1 MRFPRLTLLLSL
13 TALLTVVGC
22 SSDDPANPGDGNQ
35 AVGETN
41 EFFGRMPAWDDYANN
56 GPDVPPVPAGEPT
69 DLGAT
74 EVEVEEIQ
82 EDGSV
87 APAENVRY
95 VCRETPYRIT
105 TNPEEIVMFS
115 PDESILWPGA
125 FIQGN
130 SYDDDSGLGAFAPLT
145 IDERAPIDVVIKE
158 LPSEDSAR
166 RVETPSLASVTQA
179 VRGMIGNATRDT
191 LDTPSSISFS
201 QETYH
206 SESSWA
212 LSVRASGRYLGFEGS
227 AEGDRSRKVSETT
240 VTAKFVQK
248 MYTVS
253 VPPPSSPAGWFSD
266 ALTQDRLQ
274 FYVDQGLMGA
284 NNVPVY
290 LAEIVYGRMMMVSV
304 TSSASAE
311 DIRGSIRAS
320 YNSIG
325 GGASG
330 SVSAKQ
336 EKILERAKISIV
348 SVGGPADATQDMIR
362 DNNLGAYFT
371 RTAQLSTAVPLSF
384 IFRTLDGRIAK
395 VTESTEY
402 TIRECTPIG
411 ASGEPFVFVDEQT
424 ATESIT
430 TPARTV
436 VGDFDGDQIDDI
448 AFCHTG
454 GSLNET
460 VVALA
465 EGDGTFSYRTAV
477 ANPQANADGW
487 STFEPFVGDFD
498 GDGLDDIAW
507 NSTESTNVTYV
518 GLSDGNGGFTFGER
532 QQHPSSGWGSYQ
544 VFVGDVGGDGIDDL
558 IFNTLVGPNRTYVF
572 RGQGTG
578 AFEFLSPQDR
588 GSSWGGYEVL
598 VGDINADNRTD
609 IVFNI
614 KSSTRNGVHYGFG
627 NAEGRFTDRPY
638 FERSNNGW
646 QTYSVLIG
654 NVGGGPGE
662 DLVFPNLT
670 ATSLPI
676 HMTYGSGSGWSNGP
690 LIYADDAV
698 ENSSPLEA
706 RLADVDGDGRED
718 FVYVERDGTLLS
730 LVVGLATESSS
741 FLFTTVPMEH
751 PAVVSWEQYQM
762 LTGDFDGDGRDD
774 LLWNLPAVTNRTFV
788 ALGAGG

>member
-1 MRFPRLTLLLSL
+1 MRRLHLPLFLCL
-13 TALLTVVGC
+13 TALLAVAGC
-22 SSDDPANPGDGNQ
+22 SSDDPSAPGGGGQ
-35 AVGETN
+35 PVGETN
-41 EFFGRMPAWDDYANN
+41 EFFGRMPGWDDYANN
-56 GPDVPPVPAGEPT
+56 GPDELAVPTAEPT
-69 DLGAT
+69 ELGAT
-74 EVEVEEIQ
+74 EVEVEEILD
-82 EDGSV
+82 DGTV
-87 APAENVRY
+87 APAETIRY

-105 TNPEEIVMFS
+105 TNPDEIVMFS

-179 VRGMIGNATRDT
+179 VRGMIGAATRDT

-201 QETYH
+201 QDTYH

-227 AEGDRSRKVSETT
+227 AEGDISRQVSETT

-253 VPPPSSPAGWFSD
+253 VPPPSSPAGWFND
-266 ALTQDRLQ
+266 AFTQDRLQ
-274 FYVDQGLMGA
+274 FYADQGLMGP

-304 TSSASAE
+304 TSSASAD

-330 SVSAKQ
+330 SVSAKE
-336 EKILERAKISIV
+336 EKILETAKISIV
-348 SVGGPADATQDMIR
+348 SVGGPAEATQDMIR
-362 DNNLGAYFT
+362 QNNLGAYFT
-371 RTAQLSTAVPLSF
+371 RSAQLSTAVPLSF
-384 IFRTLDGRIAK
+384 VFRTLNGRIAK

-402 TIRECTPIG
+402 TIRECSPVG
-411 ASGEPFVFVDEQT
+411 ASGEPFVFVDEQI
-424 ATESIT
+424 ATEAIT

-436 VGDFDGDQIDDI
+436 TGDFDGDGADDL

-454 GSLNET
+454 ASLNET
-460 VVALA
+460 VVAFA
-465 EGDGTFSYRTAV
+465 NGDGTFSYRSAV
-477 ANPQANADGW
+477 TNPQSPAEGW

-532 QQHPSSGWGSYQ
+532 QQHPLSGWGSYR
-544 VFVGDVGGDGIDDL
+544 VFVGDVGGDQIDDL

-572 RGQGTG
+572 RGRDTG
-578 AFEFLSPQDR
+578 EFEFLASQDR
-588 GSSWGGYEVL
+588 ESTWAGYDVL
-598 VGDINADNRTD
+598 VGDVNADGKTD
-609 IVFNI
+609 IIFNI
-614 KSSTRNGVHYGFG
+614 TSSTRNGIHYSFG
-627 NAEGRFTDRPY
+627 NAEGRFTERPY
-638 FERSNNGW
+638 VERSNNGW
-646 QTYSVLIG
+646 QTYSVLVG
-654 NVGGGPGE
+654 NVGGGPGD
-662 DLVFPNLT
+662 DLVWPNT
-670 ATSLPI
+670 NPARPPI
-676 HMTYGSGSGWSNGP
+676 HLSYGSGSGWTRGP
-690 LIYADDAV
+690 AINAPDV
-698 ENSSPLEA
+698 QGPRPLES

-718 FVYVERDGTLLS
+718 LVFVGRDGTKLTLD
-730 LVVGLATESSS
+730 VGLATDSSN
-741 FLFTTVPMEH
+741 FLFTPVPMEH
-751 PAVVSWEQYQM
+751 PGVVSWEQYQM
-762 LTGDFDGDGRDD
+762 LVGDFDGDGRDD
-774 LLWNLPAVTNRTFV
+774 LLWNLPAVTNRIFV
-788 ALGAGG
+788 ALGAEG

>member
-1 MRFPRLTLLLSL
+1 MRSRCSALLLSL
-13 TALLTVVGC
+13 TVLLTVAGC
-22 SSDDPANPGDGNQ
+22 SSDDPSGPGGGGQ
-35 AVGETN
+35 PVGETN
-41 EFFGRMPAWDDYANN
+41 EFFGRLPAWDDYANN
-56 GPDVPPVPAGEPT
+56 GPDELPVPTAEST
-69 DLGAT
+69 ELGAT
-74 EVEVEEIQ
+74 EVEVEEILD
-82 EDGSV
+82 DGTV
-87 APAENVRY
+87 APAETIRY

-105 TNPEEIVMFS
+105 TNPDEIVMFS

-179 VRGMIGNATRDT
+179 VRGMIGAATRDT

-227 AEGDRSRKVSETT
+227 AEGDISRQVSETT

-253 VPPPSSPAGWFSD
+253 VPPPSSPAGWFND
-266 ALTQDRLQ
+266 AFTQDRLQ
-274 FYVDQGLMGA
+274 FYADQGLMGP

-330 SVSAKQ
+330 SVTAKQ
-336 EKILERAKISIV
+336 EKILETAKISIV
-348 SVGGPADATQDMIR
+348 SVGGPAEATQDMIR
-362 DNNLGAYFT
+362 ENNLGAYFT
-371 RTAQLSTAVPLSF
+371 RSAQLSTAVPLSF

-402 TIRECTPIG
+402 TIRECSPVG
-411 ASGEPFVFVDEQT
+411 ASGEPFVFLDEQI
-424 ATESIT
+424 ATEPIT

-436 VGDFDGDQIDDI
+436 SGDFDGDGIDDI

-465 EGDGTFSYRTAV
+465 NGDGTFDYRGAV
-477 ANPQANADGW
+477 THPETSEGW
-487 STFEPFVGDFD
+487 SPFEPFVGDFD

-518 GLSDGNGGFTFGER
+518 GLSDGNGGFTFGAR
-532 QQHPSSGWGSYQ
+532 QQHPASGWGSYR
-544 VFVGDVGGDGIDDL
+544 VFVGDVGGDQIDDL

-572 RGQGTG
+572 RGQDTG
-578 AFEFLSPQDR
+578 EFEFLAFQAR
-588 GSSWGGYEVL
+588 GSTRSGYDVL
-598 VGDINADNRTD
+598 VGDVNADDRTD
-609 IVFNI
+609 IIFNVT
-614 KSSTRNGVHYGFG
+614 SSTRNGIHYGFG
-627 NAEGRFTDRPY
+627 NDEGRFTVRPY
-638 FERSNNGW
+638 TERSSNW
-646 QTYSVLIG
+646 AAYSALVG
-654 NVGGGPGE
+654 NVGGGAGD
-662 DLVFPNLT
+662 DLVWT
-670 ATSLPI
+670 AFTSPEPPVHLS
-676 HMTYGSGSGWSNGP
+676 YGSQSGWTPGP
-690 LIYADDAV
+690 FARAPEV
-698 ENSSPLEA
+698 QGPRPLEA
-706 RLADVDGDGRED
+706 RLADVDGDGRKD
-718 FVYVERDGTLLS
+718 LVFIGRDGTRLTLD
-730 LVVGLATESSS
+730 VGLATEGSN
-741 FLFTTVPMEH
+741 FLFTPVPMEH
-751 PAVVSWEQYQM
+751 PATVSWEQYQM
-762 LTGDFDGDGRDD
+762 LVGDFDGDGRDD
-774 LLWNLPAVTNRTFV
+774 VLWNLPAVTNRIFV
-788 ALGAGG
+788 ALGAEG